1 MAVHNCAVFQSSVSA
16 TRLIL
21 GFVWPFSSSLSASN
35 SWDVNPVSLSVTP
48 SKLSVARLLMAIVHH
63 KSSVGLCKPCTK
75 CNGRSDKFRGVVTAK
90 TQFNLKNAK
99 EYFEEHLGVGD
110 YYNEGQRVSGEWL
123 GAGSERLGLSGKVR
137 EHEFLRLCNNQHP
150 VTGELLTQR
159 LNTTRVEDGRPTANR
174 RIFYDFSF
182 SPTKSV
188 SLVALAGEDG
198 RVLEAHERA
207 VRSALRE
214 FEAFASTRVRA
225 GGLHVDRRT
234 GNFAAALFTHDTS
247 RALDPHLH
255 THCIVFNATFD
266 ATESRWK
273 ALQNYEL
280 LRARKFAQNAYYHEL
295 ALELRSFGYSLR
307 NRIAGDFQIEG
318 VPEELCRRFS
328 KRDAQIDEALAKL
341 LAEKPE
347 LGGTNIKDLRER
359 LATKERTRK
368 QKDLSRD
375 ELRSVWNAQLS
386 NAERDALRQ
395 LASKSETLAET
406 GERLGLAEAVQWAED
421 HLFDRSSVVME
432 CQIWQHALERARGAN
447 FSVAELKEFT
457 RRRDYIRSEK
467 RPHEVT
473 LRQVLQREME
483 IVHAVKEGAISC
495 YPLVW
500 KPRPFNP
507 QLDEEQCKA
516 LKALVA
522 SSHRI
527 SLFRGGAGTGK
538 SFVLRELVSQIQAGG
553 RGVAVLAPQRQQVVE
568 MEAAGFPAPTTVA
581 NFLLKG
587 ELTEGTVVVVDEAG
601 QIGGKQMHALVQ
613 LVCECNARLVLS
625 GDTRQHGAVEAS
637 DALLAIERNSGLRPV
652 ELHKIRRQNP
662 ALGETPKE
670 RTHIRQYRKAVELAA
685 AGKLAESFE
694 RLEKMGA
701 VVGCGLGEQADQLAD
716 KYLQIARRTGTA
728 VVVSQT
734 WNEVSRVNSRIR
746 EALKTEG
753 LLGSADVGVQAL
765 DHLDLTNAQ
774 KQDER
779 FYPPDAVIVFN
790 QKVREAGPGAKG
802 KLGGIV
808 NSGILVEVDGK
819 FVTVAKKSLDKITVC
834 RSREIPVAENDR
846 LHLKANRKLA
856 DGNRVTNGELVT
868 VKAIRPGGDIE
879 LADGRVLDNGFREF
893 LPGYAVTSYGSQG
906 KTVDYVLFSD
916 STIKAA
922 TNAQQWYVTISRGR
936 RGVHIFTS
944 DKEQLRENVS
954 RSGHR
959 TLAFEFANDFH
970 QQPGVSLW
978 DKLHGYL
985 RRFGDSVVGTICRQ
999 KKQQQKQN
1007 QTHKH
1012 EHKTTR
1018 MLVE

>member
-1 MAVHNCAVFQSSVSA
+1 
-16 TRLIL
+16 
-21 GFVWPFSSSLSASN
+21 
-35 SWDVNPVSLSVTP
+35 
-48 SKLSVARLLMAIVHH
+48 
-63 KSSVGLCKPCTK
+63 
-75 CNGRSDKFRGVVTAK
+75 VVTAK
-90 TQFNLKNAK
+90 TQYNLKNAK

-123 GAGSERLGLSGKVR
+123 GAGAKRLGLSGNVR
-137 EHEFLRLCNNQHP
+137 EDEFLRLCDNQHP
-150 VTGELLTQR
+150 VTGEFLTQR
-159 LNTTRVEDGRPTANR
+159 LNTTRVEDGRSTANR
-174 RIFYDFSF
+174 RIFYDFTF
-182 SPTKSV
+182 SPPKSV
-188 SLVALAGEDG
+188 SLVALAGDDG
-198 RVLEAHERA
+198 RILESHERA
-207 VRSALRE
+207 VRAALRE

-225 GGLHVDRRT
+225 GGIHADRRT

-266 ATESRWK
+266 ATEDRWK

-280 LRARKFAQNAYYHEL
+280 LRARKYAENAYYHEL
-295 ALELRSFGYSLR
+295 ARGLRSFGYSIR
-307 NRIAGDFQIEG
+307 NRTVGDFQIEG
-318 VPEELCRRFS
+318 VSEELCQRFS
-328 KRDAQIDEALAKL
+328 KRNAQIDAAAAKL
-341 LAEKPE
+341 LADKPE

-359 LATKERTRK
+359 LAATERTRK
-368 QKDLSRD
+368 QKDLSRK
-375 ELRSVWNAQLS
+375 ELQSLWDAQLS
-386 NAERDALRQ
+386 KAERDSLRQ
-395 LASKSETLAET
+395 LSRKSENKVAM
-406 GERLGLAEAVQWAED
+406 GERPGLADAVQWADD
-421 HLFDRSSVVME
+421 HLFDRNSVVLE
-432 CQIWQHALERARGAN
+432 CQIWQHALERARGGD

-457 RRRDYIRSEK
+457 RQRDYVRSPK

-473 LRQVLQREME
+473 LRQVLQWEME
-483 IVHAVKEGAISC
+483 IVHAVREGAISC

-500 KPRPFNP
+500 TPQPVNP
-507 QLDEEQCKA
+507 KLDEEQVKA
-516 LKALVA
+516 LKALVS

-538 SFVLRELVSQIQAGG
+538 SFVLRELVGQIQSGG

-568 MEAAGFPAPTTVA
+568 METAGFPAPTTVA
-581 NFLLKG
+581 NFLLKR
-587 ELTEGTVVVVDEAG
+587 ELAEGTVVVVDEAG
-601 QIGGKQMHALVQ
+601 QIGGKQMHDLIQ
-613 LVCECNARLVLS
+613 LVCERNARLVLS

-637 DALLAIERNSGLRPV
+637 DALLAIERHSGLRPV

-662 ALGETPKE
+662 ALGGNAKE
-670 RTHIRQYRKAVELAA
+670 RKHIQHYRQAVEMAA

-694 RLEKMGA
+694 RLDKMGA
-701 VVGCGLGEQADQLAD
+701 VVACGLGDQGDKLAD
-716 KYLQIARRTGTA
+716 KYLQIAQQAGTA

-734 WNEVSRVNSRIR
+734 WNEVSRVNSKVR
-746 EALKTEG
+746 EALKTKG
-753 LLGSADVGVQAL
+753 LLGSTDTTVQTL

-779 FYPPDAVIVFN
+779 FYPADAVIVFN

-808 NSGILVEVDGK
+808 KSGILVEVDGR
-819 FVTVAKKSLDKITVC
+819 FITVPQKSLDKITVC
-834 RSREIPVAENDR
+834 RSRDIPLAENDR
-846 LHLKANRKLA
+846 LHLKANRKLS

-868 VKAIRPGGDIE
+868 VKAIHPSGDIE
-879 LADGRVLDNGFREF
+879 LADGRILDNGFREF

-916 STIKAA
+916 STIKTA